1 MISINRLWFQVP
13 SQIVRFQLHKTVLT
27 SDVSRESWAP
37 RLPVLLSNLA
47 HKFWW
52 LSWMAH
58 RTQTLELYSQL
69 NIKDTN
75 ETPHEEVPRARWQEL
90 LSLWSTL
97 PSWHVGTSSSSK
109 ALFLPLFKT
118 FCKAQSP
125 NPLLFLELRG
135 GVEIPPSNYLIF
147 LDLSWTYLGIHS
159 KSSH

>member
-13 SQIVRFQLHKTVLT
+13 SWIVRFQLHKTVLT

-37 RLPVLLSNLA
+37 RLPILLSNLA
-47 HKFWW
+47 HKVWW

-58 RTQTLELYSQL
+58 KTQTLELYSQL

-90 LSLWSTL
+90 SSLWSKGTL

-109 ALFLPLFKT
+109 ALSL
-118 FCKAQSP
+118 SP
-125 NPLLFLELRG
+125 CSRHFVKLSLQTPSSSWSLGVELRSH
-135 GVEIPPSNYLIF
+135 PLITWSF
-147 LDLSWTYLGIHS
+147 WIHPEPT
-159 KSSH
+159 